1 MDRQPDQVGARGAS
15 VGGGAVSD
23 YDAAVLRGAALMD
36 AYAELTGQDP
46 SVEDLLVDL
55 LAYRAAGQ
63 EAVM

>member
-1 MDRQPDQVGARGAS
+1 M
-15 VGGGAVSD
+15 SD

-55 LAYRAAGQ
+55 LAYRAAEQ
-63 EAVM
+63 ESVA